1 MNHICLVSDIIAI
14 SSLLYMCSKKRWDL
28 VFDDKMNNNCPFT
41 KLFGTLITKTI
52 GHRQVFFI
60 FPPYLFS
67 TATLPWELSRSKYQ
81 IPAQHQNLISSR
93 GSPLPVP
100 TTFGKRPFT
109 AIVSYHADR
118 QSDRSERTTT

>member
-52 GHRQVFFI
+52 GHRQVFLF
-60 FPPYLFS
+60 FHLTYLVQLLYLGNCRDLN
-67 TATLPWELSRSKYQ
+67 TKYQ
-81 IPAQHQNLISSR
+81 LNTKI
-93 GSPLPVP
+93 
-100 TTFGKRPFT
+100 
-109 AIVSYHADR
+109 
-118 QSDRSERTTT
+118 